1 MRLWTLHPKYLD
13 PQGLV
18 AVWREALLAQ
28 RVLQGRTRGYRH
40 HPQLERFR
48 ACPDPLAAIA
58 AYLWSVHDEASARGY
73 SFNASLVSTPRQH
86 PQVAATAGQLRFE
99 ATHLRAKLA
108 KRSPELAG
116 RIPSRRPHPHPL
128 FRVVPGPL
136 EPWERLGSKERGVA

>member
-1 MRLWTLHPKYLD
+1 MRLWTLHPRYLD

-18 AVWREALLAQ
+18 AVWREGLLAQ

-48 ACPDPLAAIA
+48 ACPDPLTAIA
-58 AYLWSVHDEASARGY
+58 AYLRAVHAEASARGY
-73 SFNASLVSTPRQH
+73 SFNASLVSTSQQH
-86 PQVAATAGQLRFE
+86 PQIAATEGQLRFE

-116 RIPSRRPHPHPL
+116 RIPRGPRPHPL
-128 FRVVPGPL
+128 FRVIPGPL
-136 EPWERLGSKERGVA
+136 EPWERLGSKQRGAA